1 MDALL
6 AELQA
11 ARLHMSVNYQDRFK
25 TKAGGERH
33 RGWTS
38 GQIGPKQS
46 KRNAPAQQDAMQT
59 HEITLS

>member
-25 TKAGGERH
+25 ATVYKGLQAV
-33 RGWTS
+33 
-38 GQIGPKQS
+38 
-46 KRNAPAQQDAMQT
+46 
-59 HEITLS
+59 